1 MGFFA
6 SSGILNRR
14 GFFSAPAA
22 AEAPPPPPPPSGIPV
37 AGTNEIV
44 VISSNAFIPS
54 GTWSLN
60 GARMEDITGDRYL
73 VFDGISTW
81 EFYDNFIPIAAAT
94 GSADYYPFSG
104 YAIIDGGGSITITAA

>member
-1 MGFFA
+1 
-6 SSGILNRR
+6 
-14 GFFSAPAA
+14 
-22 AEAPPPPPPPSGIPV
+22 
-37 AGTNEIV
+37 
-44 VISSNAFIPS
+44 
-54 GTWSLN
+54 
-60 GARMEDITGDRYL
+60 MEDITGDRYL